1 MEKLIPKLKTH
12 FEWLGKQSIAPILTP
27 NTLKILCN
35 GGFYIGGRDKFYRPT
50 VIMDGGVMAQM
61 AKDDKT
67 MMEAALEV
75 ILCVFTFLCLIFI
88 LSQQKF
94 SLRQFMSQLG
104 CVILASAVCGA

>member
-67 MMEAALEV
+67 MMEAALEEMWFYLYNYIRKV
-75 ILCVFTFLCLIFI
+75 LFLPGMVDTWVFLCDLNG
-88 LSQQKF
+88 LSF
-94 SLRQFMSQLG
+94 SKLPRK
-104 CVILASAVCGA
+104 